1 MACLCDLIKL
11 LWSQLQK
18 VLEANFESMPMA
30 NNKPGRGCLL
40 KPMRAVVSVRC
51 ESHSKVCCWSV
62 EFADDAAVSSSHC
75 LLRTLKTVKV
85 MNTTTKTKRRESKTM
100 LKILCNNKR
109 KWLFCGCKIC
119 TQEDVT
125 TYFLAEFYIILN
137 FFLFHVKPDC
147 ELGYILSTIDT
158 IHFYTY

>member
-1 MACLCDLIKL
+1 MVPTRTSFGLSELPDRREMACLCDLIKL

-18 VLEANFESMPMA
+18 VEANFESMPMA
-30 NNKPGRGCLL
+30 NKKPGQGCLL

-75 LLRTLKTVKV
+75 LLRTLKAVKV

-100 LKILCNNKR
+100 LKISCNNKR
-109 KWLFCGCKIC
+109 NGSFVAARFARKRTLLIPTSLLYFTLF
-119 TQEDVT
+119 
-125 TYFLAEFYIILN
+125 
-137 FFLFHVKPDC
+137 
-147 ELGYILSTIDT
+147 
-158 IHFYTY
+158 